1 MHNLLTVSPYIS
13 QGSDKKIWFNIYE
26 LPELVII
33 SIILVTFMF
42 DSGVIL

>member
-1 MHNLLTVSPYIS
+1 MHILHTVSPYIS
-13 QGSDKKIWFNIYE
+13 LGSDKKNWFNIYE
-26 LPELVII
+26 LPKLVII